1 MIQDHPM
8 KTSLPAA
15 LSVRRWLPAV
25 ILLAAVVATAGLFLS
40 GAGRQAVREAPVLPS
55 PDVPL
60 PVFASP
66 FLNTK
71 PGVQYVGDEACA
83 DCHAGLSQTFH
94 AHPMGR
100 SLAPVSPGDGLESYP
115 ATFEAQHM
123 RFAVER
129 RGDRVFHKVMYLDDA
144 GNPVPEV
151 EVEGEVQYVIGSGAQ
166 GRSYIVNHDGFLYQ
180 SPISWFTRKKAWD
193 VSPGYEKTFLH
204 FVRAINNR
212 CLFCHC
218 NDARPVEGTVNGY
231 RTDPLFRR
239 YAIGC
244 ERCHGPGEAHVA
256 LRQRGEDPGQ
266 VDYSIVN
273 PRHLEP
279 ALRAAICEQCHLQ
292 GVENVVRRGHSYW
305 DFRPGLRLHD
315 FISVYVKPPE
325 MADGYKVVSHVE
337 QMHISRCFIASEGKF
352 GCTSCH
358 DPHAL
363 PKPEQKVTFYRD
375 ACLRCHLEDRGS
387 KIEDRPSRFSILD
400 PRSSTQAAACTLPLA
415 ERRQKD
421 SQDSCFACHMPRGPA
436 ADVAHG
442 ALTDHRI
449 VRSPEHPPRVLS
461 SGLGPGSVPML
472 FFHKDLVHG
481 PDPGRERDL
490 GLAMVA
496 VAQDPGDEGVRRRI
510 CQRALPLLEQAVS
523 EAPGDAAAQEA
534 LGYALW
540 QVGGRQQALEALDA
554 ALRRQPRQVTALG
567 LAIEV
572 AAASGRLEGA
582 QDYAR
587 RLVEVNPWDPQGW
600 AFLARV
606 YVARGEW
613 PEVGAACR
621 AALKVDPANVSA
633 RCLLIR
639 SHLHRGDRDAARA
652 DFERIVAL
660 NPPQLEEIRRWY
672 EELLRSGS
680 R

>member
-8 KTSLPAA
+8 KTPLPAA
-15 LSVRRWLPAV
+15 PAVRRWLPAV
-25 ILLAAVVATAGLFLS
+25 LLLAAGAATAGLFLS
-40 GAGRQAVREAPVLPS
+40 GAGRHTVKESPAPAS
-55 PDVPL
+55 PDAPL

-71 PGVQYVGDEACA
+71 PGVGYVGDEACA
-83 DCHAGLSQTFH
+83 DCHAGLSQTYH

-100 SLAPVSPGDGLESYP
+100 SFAPVNPGDGLETYP
-115 ATFEAQHM
+115 ATFEAFRM

-144 GNPVPEV
+144 GKPVPEV
-151 EVEGEVQYVIGSGAQ
+151 EVEGEVQYVVGSGTQ
-166 GRSYIVNHDGFLYQ
+166 GRSYIINHDGYLYQ
-180 SPISWFTRKKAWD
+180 SPISWFTRKQSWD

-204 FVRAINNR
+204 FVRGINNR

-239 YAIGC
+239 FAIGC
-244 ERCHGPGEAHVA
+244 ERCHGPGEVHVT
-256 LRQRGEDPGQ
+256 LRRRGEDPGK

-273 PRHLEP
+273 PRQLEP
-279 ALRAAICEQCHLQ
+279 ALREAVCQQCHLQ
-292 GVENVVRRGHSYW
+292 GVENIVRRGRSYW
-305 DFRPGLRLHD
+305 DFRPGLPLHD

-337 QMHISRCFIASEGKF
+337 QMHISRCFTASGGKL
-352 GCTSCH
+352 GCISCH

-363 PKPEQKVTFYRD
+363 PKPEQQVAYYRD
-375 ACLRCHLEDRGS
+375 ACLQCHAE
-387 KIEDRPSRFSILD
+387 
-400 PRSSTQAAACTLPLA
+400 AACTLPVA
-415 ERRQKD
+415 QRRQKD
-421 SQDSCFACHMPRGPA
+421 PQDSCFACHMPRGPT

-449 VRSPEHPPRVLS
+449 VRSPEHPPQPK

-472 FFHKDLVHG
+472 FFHQDLVHG
-481 PDPGRERDL
+481 PDPGRDRDL

-496 VAQDPGDEGVRRRI
+496 VAQDPGDEEIRRQTCR
-510 CQRALPLLEQAVS
+510 RALPLLEQAVV
-523 EAPGDAAAQEA
+523 EAPGDAEAQEA

-540 QVGGRQQALEALDA
+540 QLGGREQALQALDA
-554 ALRRQPRQVTALG
+554 ALKRQSRKVNALD
-567 LAIEV
+567 LASEF
-572 AAASGRLEGA
+572 ASASGRLEAA

-587 RLVEVNPWDPQGW
+587 RLVEVNPWYPQGW
-600 AFLARV
+600 AFLARA

-621 AALKVDPANVSA
+621 AALKLDPANVSA

-652 DFERIVAL
+652 DFERVVAL

-672 EELLRSGS
+672 EETLRSGAP
-680 R
+680 

>member
-1 MIQDHPM
+1 M
-8 KTSLPAA
+8 KTSLPAVPG
-15 LSVRRWLPAV
+15 VRRWLPAV
-25 ILLAAVVATAGLFLS
+25 LLLAAGAATAGLFLS
-40 GAGRQAVREAPVLPS
+40 GAGRQAVKEPPAPTS
-55 PDVPL
+55 PEGPPPD
-60 PVFASP
+60 FASP

-71 PGVQYVGDEACA
+71 PGVGYVGDEACA
-83 DCHAGLSQTFH
+83 DCHAGQSQSYH
-94 AHPMGR
+94 AHPMGQ
-100 SLAPVSPGDGLESYP
+100 SFAPVNPGDGMETYP
-115 ATFEAQHM
+115 ATFEAFRM
-123 RFAVER
+123 RFSVER
-129 RGDRVFHKVMYLDDA
+129 RGDRVFHKVRYLDDA
-144 GNPVPEV
+144 GNPVPGV
-151 EVEGEVQYVIGSGAQ
+151 EVEGEVEYVVGSGTQ
-166 GRSYIVNHDGFLYQ
+166 GRSYIINHDGYLYQ
-180 SPISWFTRKKAWD
+180 SPISWFTRKKSWD

-239 YAIGC
+239 FAIGC

-256 LRQRGEDPGQ
+256 LRRRGEDPGM

-279 ALRAAICEQCHLQ
+279 ALREAVCQQCHLQ
-292 GVENVVRRGHSYW
+292 GVETILRRGRSFW

-337 QMHISRCFIASEGKF
+337 QMHISRCYVASGGKF

-363 PKPEQKVTFYRD
+363 PKPEQQVTYYRD
-375 ACLRCHLEDRGS
+375 ACLQCHAE
-387 KIEDRPSRFSILD
+387 
-400 PRSSTQAAACTLPLA
+400 AACTLPLA
-415 ERRQKD
+415 QRRQKD
-421 SQDSCFACHMPRGPA
+421 PQDSCFACHMPRGPA

-449 VRSPEHPPRVLS
+449 VRSPDRPPQLK

-472 FFHKDLVHG
+472 FFHQDLVHG

-496 VAQDPGDEGVRRRI
+496 VAQDPGDEEIRRQI
-510 CQRALPLLEQAVS
+510 CRRALPLLEQAVV
-523 EAPGDAAAQEA
+523 EMPGDAEAQEA

-540 QVGGRQQALEALDA
+540 QLGGREQALQALDA
-554 ALRRQPRQVTALG
+554 SLQRQPRRVTALG
-567 LAIEV
+567 FAIE
-572 AAASGRLEGA
+572 AAASSGRLEAA
-582 QDYAR
+582 QDYSR
-587 RLVEVNPWDPQGW
+587 RLVAVNPWDPQGW
-600 AFLARV
+600 AFLARLH
-606 YVARGEW
+606 VARGEW

-639 SHLHRGDRDAARA
+639 SHLHRGDRDAART
-652 DFERIVAL
+652 DFERVVAL
-660 NPPQLEEIRRWY
+660 NPPKLEEIRRWY
-672 EELLRSGS
+672 EESLRSGS
-680 R
+680 P